1 MPYPVLYQCPLCLRL
16 CFFVGC
22 RSQIFSQN
30 TGTVLPSLRKI
41 RIAGSAFAIVAALLV
56 NKPSG
61 GNVETVFT
69 PATQRFP
76 FFASGAAPDLDFR
89 RTPDFASINT
99 SGISDASIR
108 NRESRKKLPSRN

>member
-1 MPYPVLYQCPLCLRL
+1 VFKALLFRWLSELDLQPKH
-16 CFFVGC
+16 GNGT
-22 RSQIFSQN
+22 SQ
-30 TGTVLPSLRKI
+30 PAEI